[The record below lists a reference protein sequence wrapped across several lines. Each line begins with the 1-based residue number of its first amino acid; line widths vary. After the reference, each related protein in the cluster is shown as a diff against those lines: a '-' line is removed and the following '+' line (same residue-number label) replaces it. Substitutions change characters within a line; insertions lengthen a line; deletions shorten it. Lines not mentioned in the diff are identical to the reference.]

1 MFVWGGEQV
10 WSVSFPL
17 PTCMFQATPPLPPSF
32 LTPTPPPILSHS
44 LPSPH
49 PSSLPPLPHPFS
61 LPPLPLLSHRW
72 CHWLK
77 TSSRDWTVTMTRASV
92 RRSSSLTTPRRWD
105 TCTPRTRYCTDST
118 CTCGPLYKMFIPCM
132 FYCTG
137 SFIFSFPIKSTSVL
151 SLFISMSHDCHMMHV
166 TFPSLCLP
174 LLNL

>member
-1 MFVWGGEQV
+1 MCVCVCACVCVCVCVRVLGGASLV
-10 WSVSFPL
+10 CVIPVANLHVSGY
-17 PTCMFQATPPLPPSF
+17 TS
-32 LTPTPPPILSHS
+32 PPPIISDS
-44 LPSPH
+44 LPS
-49 PSSLPPLPHPFS
+49 
-61 LPPLPLLSHRW
+61 PLLSHRW

-77 TSSRDWTVTMTRASV
+77 TSSRDWTGTMTRASV

-137 SFIFSFPIKSTSVL
+137 SFIFLFPIKSTSFL
-151 SLFISMSHDCHMMHV
+151 SVFISMSHDCHMIHV
-166 TFPSLCLP
+166 TFPSLCLL